1 MTPCKGGASD
11 RKAGADHILDCEEE
25 HMSNNPLVELTRAG
39 QSIWYDNIERK
50 LITSGELKR
59 LIDEDEL
66 RGVTSNPAIF
76 EKAITG
82 SDLYTDQLRELA
94 ERNKSAQEIYEELA
108 VRDIQSA
115 ADTLAPVYE
124 KTGGTDGFVSLECSP
139 ILAND
144 TAGTI
149 EEARRLWRWVDR
161 KNVMIKI
168 PGTPAG
174 MPAIEQCIYEGIN
187 INITLLFSLQSYE
200 ETIQAYLRGLER
212 RLAENK
218 PVNTVASVASFFVSR
233 IDTAVDKRLGE
244 LISKSNSAEEK
255 ARLESLLGRIAIANA
270 KMAYQRFKELFHG
283 ERFSKLKAAKAQ
295 VQRPLWASTSTKNPA
310 YRDVYYVEELIG
322 PQTIDTIPP
331 ATLKAFRDHGVV
343 RLTLEENLDEERAR
357 LKKLEEVGISLDEV
371 TAQVLAD
378 GVRLF
383 VEPFEKLLEAI
394 QKRRDDILGR
404 AASSSATD

>member
-1 MTPCKGGASD
+1 
-11 RKAGADHILDCEEE
+11 
-25 HMSNNPLVELTRAG
+25 MSTNPLVELTRAG

-82 SDLYTDQLRELA
+82 SDLYNDQLRELA
-94 ERNKSAQEIYEELA
+94 ERNKSASEIYEELA

-115 ADTLAPVYE
+115 ADTLAVVYE
-124 KTGGTDGFVSLECSP
+124 KTGGTDGYVSLECSP
-139 ILAND
+139 LLAND

-187 INITLLFSLQSYE
+187 INTTLLFSLESYE
-200 ETIQAYLRGLER
+200 GTVQAYLRGLER
-212 RLAENK
+212 RLAEKK
-218 PVNTVASVASFFVSR
+218 PISTISSVASFFVSR
-233 IDTAVDKRLGE
+233 IDSAIDKRLSE
-244 LISKSNSAEEK
+244 LIGKSTNDEEK
-255 ARLESLLGRIAIANA
+255 AKLESLLGRIAIANA
-270 KMAYQRFKELFHG
+270 KVAYQRFKDVFHG
-283 ERFSKLKAAKAQ
+283 DRFTKLKAAGAQ

-322 PQTIDTIPP
+322 PETIDTVPP
-331 ATLKAFRDHGVV
+331 ATLAAFRDHGIVK
-343 RLTLEENLDEERAR
+343 LTLEANMEEERAR
-357 LKKLEEVGISLDEV
+357 LQRLEEIGISLEEV

-383 VEPFEKLLEAI
+383 VEPFEKLLAAI
-394 QKRRDDILGR
+394 QTRRDEILGR

>member
-1 MTPCKGGASD
+1 
-11 RKAGADHILDCEEE
+11 
-25 HMSNNPLVELTRAG
+25 MSVNPLLELSQAG

-50 LITSGELKR
+50 LITSGELQR

-82 SDLYTDQLRELA
+82 SDLYTDQLRQLA
-94 ERNKSAQEIYEELA
+94 ELGKSSREIFEELA

-115 ADTLAPVYE
+115 ADTLAPVYK
-124 KTGGTDGFVSLECSP
+124 KTGGADGFVSLECSP
-139 ILAND
+139 LLAND

-161 KNVMIKI
+161 ENVMIKI

-187 INITLLFSLQSYE
+187 INITLLFSLESYE
-200 ETIQAYLRGLER
+200 GTVQAYLRGLER

-218 PVNTVASVASFFVSR
+218 PVNNIASVASFFVSR
-233 IDTAVDKRLGE
+233 IDTAVDKRLEE
-244 LISKSNSAEEK
+244 LISKSKDDDEK
-255 ARLESLLGRIAIANA
+255 ARLKSLQGRIAIANA
-270 KMAYQRFKELFHG
+270 KMAYQRFKEVFHG
-283 ERFSKLKAAKAQ
+283 ERFSQLKAAGAQ

-322 PQTIDTIPP
+322 PETIDTIPP
-331 ATLKAFRDHGVV
+331 ATLAAFRDHGKV
-343 RLTLEENLDEERAR
+343 RLTLEANMEEEKAR
-357 LKKLEEVGISLDEV
+357 LQSLEELGISLDEV
-371 TAQVLAD
+371 TSQVLAD

-383 VEPFEKLLEAI
+383 IEPFEKLLSAI
-394 QKRRDDILGR
+394 QKRGDEILGR
-404 AASSSATD
+404 AASSATD